1 MVAGSGK
8 KNIAGKP
15 PSQRQLR
22 VGEVLR
28 HRLSEV
34 LHRGDFEAKILK
46 RAVISV
52 TEVRISPDLRHAT
65 AYIMP
70 LGGDNLDKI
79 VDLLNLEVP
88 RLKKHA
94 LTGMRLKFT
103 PDIKFAADASFDQA
117 VKMDALLA
125 SQKVTRDTS
134 ADTAADAAADTP
146 DDVEDGA

>member
-1 MVAGSGK
+1 MAAGSGK

-15 PSQRQLR
+15 PTQRQLR
-22 VGEVLR
+22 VGELLR

-34 LHRGDFEAKILK
+34 LHRGDFEAKVLK

-70 LGGDNLDKI
+70 LGGDNLEKI

-88 RLKKHA
+88 RLKKNA
-94 LTGMRLKFT
+94 LTGMRMRFT
-103 PDIKFAADASFDQA
+103 PDIKFAADDSFDQA
-117 VKMDALLA
+117 VRMDALLA
-125 SQKVTRDTS
+125 SQAVARDTE
-134 ADTAADAAADTP
+134 D
-146 DDVEDGA
+146 EDGE

>member
-1 MVAGSGK
+1 MAAGSGK

-15 PSQRQLR
+15 PTQRQLR
-22 VGEVLR
+22 VGELLR

-34 LHRGDFEAKILK
+34 LHRGDFEAKVLK

-70 LGGDNLDKI
+70 LGGDNLEKI

-88 RLKKHA
+88 RLKKNA
-94 LTGMRLKFT
+94 LTGMRMKFT
-103 PDIKFAADASFDQA
+103 PDIKFAPDDSFDQA
-117 VKMDALLA
+117 VRMDALLA
-125 SQKVTRDTS
+125 SQAVARDTE
-134 ADTAADAAADTP
+134 D
-146 DDVEDGA
+146 EDGE

>member
-1 MVAGSGK
+1 MAAGSGK

-15 PSQRQLR
+15 PTQRQLR
-22 VGEVLR
+22 VGELLR

-34 LHRGDFEAKILK
+34 LHRGDFEAKVLK

-70 LGGDNLDKI
+70 LGGDNLEKI

-88 RLKKHA
+88 RLKKNA
-94 LTGMRLKFT
+94 LTGMRMKFT
-103 PDIKFAADASFDQA
+103 PDIKFAADDSFDQA
-117 VKMDALLA
+117 VRMDALLA
-125 SQKVTRDTS
+125 SQAVARDTE
-134 ADTAADAAADTP
+134 D
-146 DDVEDGA
+146 EDGE

>member
-1 MVAGSGK
+1 MVAASGK

-70 LGGDNLDKI
+70 LGGYNLDKI

-125 SQKVTRDTS
+125 SQKVIS
-134 ADTAADAAADTP
+134 DTAADDP
-146 DDVEDGA
+146 VDVEDGE

>member
-1 MVAGSGK
+1 MAAGSGK

-70 LGGDNLDKI
+70 LGGENLVKI

-88 RLKKHA
+88 RLKKYA
-94 LTGMRLKFT
+94 LSGMRLKFT
-103 PDIKFAADASFDQA
+103 PDIKFAADVSFDQA

-125 SQKVTRDTS
+125 SQKVTRDTAAPSDS
-134 ADTAADAAADTP
+134 AV
-146 DDVEDGA
+146 DVEDGE

>member
-1 MVAGSGK
+1 MVAASGK

-125 SQKVTRDTS
+125 SQKVIS
-134 ADTAADAAADTP
+134 DTAADDP
-146 DDVEDGA
+146 VDVEDGE